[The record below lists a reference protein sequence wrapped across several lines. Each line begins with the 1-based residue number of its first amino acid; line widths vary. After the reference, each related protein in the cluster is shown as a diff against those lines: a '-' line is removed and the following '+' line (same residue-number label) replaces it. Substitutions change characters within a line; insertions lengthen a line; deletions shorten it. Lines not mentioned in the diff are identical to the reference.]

1 MADKKVIKSRYFF
14 EEDFE
19 EQLAEVPAEK
29 VAAWDKKAKLKIVG
43 KGVDRYDAYDKVS
56 GTARY
61 TFDIQLPHMAY
72 AKTLRCPHAHARIKS
87 IDVSQAEKMPGVLA
101 VLTADNAP
109 KIKWY
114 RGTSYLF
121 DRHLRYAGDEVAC
134 VAAKSE
140 RIAAQALKKI
150 KVEYEVLPFVAD
162 AGKAMQPDAPKL
174 YDNGN
179 IAGGKPSVYERGN
192 ADEGFNQADVVVEET
207 FDTQVV
213 VHNPTEPHCSVV
225 NWDGDKLTVW
235 DSTQAVFGVRNALAD
250 SLDIPANHVR
260 VIKKY
265 MGGGFGSKLAAGKY
279 TIMAAL
285 LARTIGR
292 PVKISMDREEMNLAV
307 GNRPDSVQKLK
318 FGAKKDGTLL
328 AMSHYSYGAAGAY
341 PSGAGCSW
349 PLRSIYKCPNVRT
362 EEYTVFINA
371 GPGRPFRAP
380 GHVQGTFA
388 LEAMIDTMAEKTG
401 MDPLDF
407 RLKNYSETDP
417 VSGQPYTTKRLREA
431 YEAGAKAIG
440 WKNRNK
446 KPGSDSGV
454 IKRGLGMASQIWWG
468 GGGPPTYANLKM
480 NRDGSVEVL
489 CGTQDLGTGTY
500 TILAQVAAEVLEL
513 PMNKVSVILG
523 DTAVTPYAHSS
534 GGSVTAPS
542 TTPAVRHAAE
552 LMKEKL
558 IGYAAAQMNLPPE
571 RIAYR
576 SGELVD
582 RDNPAQKMSV
592 SALMR
597 KVREQVLVTTG
608 MREANP
614 EGYAVNTFGAQF
626 AEVEVHTDTGKIV
639 VKRIVAAHDIG
650 RTLNRKLLENQFEG
664 GIMMGLGFALME
676 ERVIDRNT
684 GKVLT
689 TNLENY
695 KMTLLPDMPE
705 IEVIIV
711 SDADPLLNN
720 TGVKGIGEPAHIPTA
735 AAIAN
740 AVYNATGV
748 RFKSLPLTPDKV
760 LQGLYGGVK
769 QG

>member
-1 MADKKVIKSRYFF
+1 MADKNVIKSRYFF

-19 EQLAEVPAEK
+19 EQLAEVPSEK
-29 VAAWDKKAKLKIVG
+29 LASWDKDAKLKIVG
-43 KGVDRYDAYDKVS
+43 KGVNRYDAYDKIS

-61 TFDIQLPHMAY
+61 TFDIDLPHMVY
-72 AKTLRCPHAHARIKS
+72 AKTLRCPHAHARIES
-87 IDVSQAEKMPGVLA
+87 IDTSRAEKMPGVLA

-114 RGTSYLF
+114 RGISYLF

-140 RIAAQALKKI
+140 RIAAEAIEKI
-150 KVEYEVLPFVAD
+150 KVEYEVLPFVSNA
-162 AGKAMQPDAPKL
+162 AEAMKPNAPKL
-174 YDNGN
+174 YENGN
-179 IAGGKPSVYERGN
+179 IAGNKPAVYKRGN
-192 ADEGFNQADVVVEET
+192 VDEGFSQADVVVEET

-235 DSTQAVFGVRNALAD
+235 DSTQSIFGVRNAIAD

-279 TIMAAL
+279 TVMAAL
-285 LARTIGR
+285 LAKKIGR
-292 PVKISMDREEMNLAV
+292 PVKIVLDREEMNLAV

-318 FGAKKDGTLL
+318 FGVKKDGTLL
-328 AMSHYSYGAAGAY
+328 AIKHYSYGAAGAY

-349 PLRSIYKCPNVRT
+349 PLRTIYKCPNVHT
-362 EEYTVFINA
+362 EEYTVYINA

-388 LEAMIDTMAEKTG
+388 LEAMIDMAAGKVG
-401 MDPLDF
+401 MDPLEF
-407 RLKNYSETDP
+407 RLKNYSDTDP
-417 VSGQPYTTKRLREA
+417 VSGLPYTTKRLREA
-431 YEAGAKAIG
+431 YNTGAKAIG
-440 WKNRNK
+440 WDKRNPE
-446 KPGSDSGV
+446 PGSDSGV

-468 GGGPPTYANLKM
+468 GGVPPAYANLKM
-480 NRDGSVEVL
+480 NRDGSVHIL

-500 TILAQVAAEVLEL
+500 TILAQVAAEVLQI
-513 PMNKVSVILG
+513 PMGKVSVILG
-523 DTAVTPYAHSS
+523 DTAVTPYAPGS

-558 IGYAAAQMNLPPE
+558 IRYASAQLNLPSE
-571 RIAYR
+571 RVVYHA
-576 SGELVD
+576 GELYD
-582 RDNPAQKMSV
+582 RENPSQKVSI

-597 KVREQVLVTTG
+597 KVREQVLLTTG

-614 EGYAVNTFGAQF
+614 DGYAVNTFGAQF

-664 GIMMGLGFALME
+664 GIMQGIGFALME
-676 ERVIDRNT
+676 QRVIDRNT

-695 KMTLLPDMPE
+695 KMTLMGDMPE

-711 SDADPLLNN
+711 SDADPLLNS

-748 RFKSLPLTPDKV
+748 RFKSLPLTPEKV
-760 LQGLYGGVK
+760 LQGLYTKV
-769 QG
+769 